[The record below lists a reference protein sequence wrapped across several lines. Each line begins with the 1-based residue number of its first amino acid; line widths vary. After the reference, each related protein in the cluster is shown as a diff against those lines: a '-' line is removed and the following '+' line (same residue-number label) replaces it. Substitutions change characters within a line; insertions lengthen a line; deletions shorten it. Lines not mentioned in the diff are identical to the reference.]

1 MRHWLTDGIQYLP
14 LTKTMSPVISPMDQY
29 TSPPA
34 LDSTIEDRGGLYA
47 LRNIGLFVID
57 QNTITSRDGLLK
69 IHGIYKAIDGSDPLK
84 YQVAIGSCVVDL
96 EFLLRDPVGR
106 AAIEDRF
113 ALNKVGFGQNEIADI
128 ASEWGFVPIEQNKS
142 AITAWKVGSVVF
154 WGPSG
159 HQKAYDVSDLT
170 QTKAGRLLLDITSQ
184 DSDELTHSLGLPNM
198 PVQRVSFIFTYVC
211 GSNSSNVD
219 VTVQNNPNN
228 TARR

>member
-1 MRHWLTDGIQYLP
+1 MRHWLTDGIQYLL
-14 LTKTMSPVISPMDQY
+14 LTNTMSPVIRPMDQY
-29 TSPPA
+29 NSQSA
-34 LDSTIEDRGGLYA
+34 LDLTIKQRGGPYA
-47 LRNIGLFVID
+47 LKNIDLFVID
-57 QNTITSRDGLLK
+57 QNTITPRDGLLK
-69 IHGIYKAIDGSDPLK
+69 IHDIYKAMDDSGPLK
-84 YQVAIGSCVVDL
+84 YQVAIGSGVVDF

-113 ALNKVGFGQNEIADI
+113 TLNKVGFGQNEIAEI

-170 QTKAGRLLLDITSQ
+170 QTKAGRLLLDIASQ
-184 DSDELTHSLGLPNM
+184 DSDELKHSLGLPNM
-198 PVQRVSFIFTYVC
+198 PVQRVSSIFTYVY